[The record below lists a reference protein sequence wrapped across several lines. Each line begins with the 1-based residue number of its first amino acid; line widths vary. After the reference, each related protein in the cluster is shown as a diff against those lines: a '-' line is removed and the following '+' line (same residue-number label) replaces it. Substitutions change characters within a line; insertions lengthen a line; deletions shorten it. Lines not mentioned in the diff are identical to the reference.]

1 MRATKVKAI
10 RRALREELK
19 SSGERWIAHPRLYTN
34 VEGRTM
40 LKFKLQYVATGGR
53 KMLKLAKKIYRIS
66 GLLPENYNGKNS

>member
-1 MRATKVKAI
+1 
-10 RRALREELK
+10 
-19 SSGERWIAHPRLYTN
+19 
-34 VEGRTM
+34 M